1 MRPCQSN
8 SGSAKGEDGH
18 RAPEGQGG
26 PGRGRGERAPRA
38 PGPGGDVAP
47 VAVRHR
53 CGVLVLTLRV
63 PFQSLL
69 EADMARII
77 QKEFA
82 VNGCDL
88 MVRWTAEDLAFIR
101 ISINPFLDQLSLVIQ
116 SIRSLV
122 IPPFL
127 G

>member
-1 MRPCQSN
+1 MRPCQSG
-8 SGSAKGEDGH
+8 SGSAEGEDGH
-18 RAPEGQGG
+18 RAPEGQDR
-26 PGRGRGERAPRA
+26 PGRGRALMEAAKTHPQGERAPRA

-53 CGVLVLTLRV
+53 CGVLVL
-63 PFQSLL
+63 
-69 EADMARII
+69 
-77 QKEFA
+77 
-82 VNGCDL
+82 
-88 MVRWTAEDLAFIR
+88 RWTAEDLAFIR

-116 SIRSLV
+116 SIRSLG